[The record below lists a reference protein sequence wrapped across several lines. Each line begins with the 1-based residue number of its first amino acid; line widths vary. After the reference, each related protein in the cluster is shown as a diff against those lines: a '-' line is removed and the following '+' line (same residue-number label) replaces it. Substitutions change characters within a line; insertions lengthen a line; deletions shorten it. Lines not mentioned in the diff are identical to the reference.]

1 LNSTPTFKTLVRN
14 DRQHLGAFVVKCGG
28 GGELTFLDTPGHA
41 AFSAMRRRG
50 ASVTDVAVLVCAA
63 DDGVMPQTRE
73 AAAHILAANCKFVVA
88 ITKCDRDGADPSR
101 VRDELHAMGIAL
113 ESHGG
118 DVQCVEVSAMTGQGM
133 EDLEMA
139 LFLEAEVRLL
149 PVRPR
154 SRVARRFLRTS
165 LLSRAGNL
173 TC

>member
-1 LNSTPTFKTLVRN
+1 
-14 DRQHLGAFVVKCGG
+14 
-28 GGELTFLDTPGHA
+28 
-41 AFSAMRRRG
+41 
-50 ASVTDVAVLVCAA
+50 
-63 DDGVMPQTRE
+63 
-73 AAAHILAANCKFVVA
+73 
-88 ITKCDRDGADPSR
+88 
-101 VRDELHAMGIAL
+101 MGIAL

-173 TC
+173 TF